1 MTEER
6 SQRRSQQGLVVSNKM
21 DKTVVVTIER
31 TTRHGLYGKVLKRA
45 SKCKAHD
52 EQNEC
57 NVGDVVR
64 MEECRPLSREKHWR
78 VVEVVSRA
86 K

>member
-1 MTEER
+1 MSVER
-6 SQRRSQQGLVVSNKM
+6 KERRTQQGVVVSSKM
-21 DKTVVVTIER
+21 DKTVVVKLER
-31 TTRHGLYGKVLKRA
+31 TTRHSLYGKVLKRA
-45 SKCKAHD
+45 SRCKAHD

-57 NVGDVVR
+57 NVGDVVT

-78 VVEVVSRA
+78 VVQVVSRA

>member
-1 MTEER
+1 MSEER
-6 SQRRSQQGLVVSNKM
+6 KERRAQQGVVVSSKM
-21 DKTVVVTIER
+21 DKTVVVKLER

-45 SKCKAHD
+45 SRCKAHD
-52 EQNEC
+52 EQNAC
-57 NVGDVVR
+57 NLGDVVK

-78 VVEVVSRA
+78 VVEVVARA

>member
-1 MTEER
+1 MSEER
-6 SQRRSQQGLVVSNKM
+6 GQRRTQQGVVVSSKM
-21 DKTVVVTIER
+21 DRTVVVKLER
-31 TTRHGLYGKVLKRA
+31 FTRHGLYGKVLKRA
-45 SKCKAHD
+45 SRCKAHD

-57 NVGDVVR
+57 QVGDVVR

-78 VVEVVSRA
+78 VVAVVARA